1 MLHRINALTIAAAAL
16 VLSFLQGTAS
26 AQTRTVSGKT
36 QIDNTIELDKTVHD
50 FGDVLSGSGALTCT
64 FTVKNISSE
73 PMAIYNVVSSCG
85 CTGVKWTREPIAPG
99 ASGTISATYTND
111 EGPYPFDKT
120 LTAYF
125 SGVKK
130 PVVLRLRGTAYSK
143 KLPLDQTYPVHLGS
157 LALKETSIKAGNL
170 SQGSQRSDAL
180 TVANIGNSTMSLSFT
195 DVTPGLEISAEPS
208 SIAPGETAKV
218 TYTISASRDKW
229 GMNTYTAVPVAGGK
243 RLGTLSF
250 KAFTKEDFSGWTPK
264 QRQEAALPSFDF
276 TTFNYD
282 VVKSG
287 TKVVARFPFKN
298 TGKSTLT
305 IHKADCDWEDAAFGP
320 LHDIP
325 AGKTGEITVTLDTSK
340 MPKGENV
347 AIITLTTNTPLRPLI
362 NLFAGGAVK

>member
-125 SGVKK
+125 SG
-130 PVVLRLRGTAYSK
+130 PSRQPRAERDL
-143 KLPLDQTYPVHLGS
+143 H
-157 LALKETSIKAGNL
+157 
-170 SQGSQRSDAL
+170 QGGQ
-180 TVANIGNSTMSLSFT
+180 
-195 DVTPGLEISAEPS
+195 
-208 SIAPGETAKV
+208 
-218 TYTISASRDKW
+218 
-229 GMNTYTAVPVAGGK
+229 
-243 RLGTLSF
+243 
-250 KAFTKEDFSGWTPK
+250 
-264 QRQEAALPSFDF
+264 
-276 TTFNYD
+276 
-282 VVKSG
+282 
-287 TKVVARFPFKN
+287 PF
-298 TGKSTLT
+298 TGKP
-305 IHKADCDWEDAAFGP
+305 E
-320 LHDIP
+320 
-325 AGKTGEITVTLDTSK
+325 V
-340 MPKGENV
+340 
-347 AIITLTTNTPLRPLI
+347 
-362 NLFAGGAVK
+362 